1 MDGTTYVATP
11 TGPSGMTLFSI
22 ILLILFIFLVFYYFA
37 TKKGKKSPNKKGGPQ
52 PAVVVGTPAG
62 AAPAVVV

>member
-11 TGPSGMTLFSI
+11 TGPSGMTFLS
-22 ILLILFIFLVFYYFA
+22 ILLVIVFILLVFYYFA
-37 TKKGKKSPNKKGGPQ
+37 TKKGKKSPNKKGAQ